1 LTKEEFK
8 QLFDSN
14 FDAVRSYIYYRCGD
28 KELATDIA
36 QEAFMKVWEKDF
48 DAGKGNI
55 KGLIYKI
62 ASDLFVSSHRRKEIE
77 SRYTQQIDLNLEE
90 GSPEEA
96 AEYHE
101 LKERYEKALM
111 DMNEKQRIVFLMSRV
126 EELKYGE
133 IAERLSLSVK
143 AVEKRMTLALQFIR
157 EKLGVT
163 NR

>member
-1 LTKEEFK
+1 MTKEEFK
-8 QLFDSN
+8 VLFDSN

-36 QEAFMKVWEKDF
+36 QEAFMKVWEKNFKVGD
-48 DAGKGNI
+48 GNI

-62 ASDLFVSSHRRKEIE
+62 ASDLFVSSYRRKETE
-77 SRYTQQIDLNLEE
+77 NKYSQTLEIDLSQ
-90 GSPEEA
+90 GSPEEE

-101 LKERYEKALM
+101 LKVLYEEALM
-111 DMNEKQRIVFLMSRV
+111 KMNENQRIVFLMSRV

-133 IAERLSLSVK
+133 IAERLNIGVK
-143 AVEKRMTLALQFIR
+143 AVEKRMSLALQFLR
-157 EKLGVT
+157 ESLGVK

>member
-1 LTKEEFK
+1 MTKEEFK

-36 QEAFMKVWEKDF
+36 QEAFMKIWEKGF
-48 DAGKGNI
+48 DLKKGNV

-62 ASDLFVSSHRRKEIE
+62 ASDLFVSSHRRKEVE
-77 SRYTQQIDLNLEE
+77 NRYSQQIDIDLKE

-101 LKERYEKALM
+101 LEERYERALM
-111 DMNEKQRIVFLMSRV
+111 EMNENQRIVFLMSRV

-143 AVEKRMTLALQFIR
+143 AVEKRMTQALQFLR
-157 EKLGVT
+157 ESLGIK